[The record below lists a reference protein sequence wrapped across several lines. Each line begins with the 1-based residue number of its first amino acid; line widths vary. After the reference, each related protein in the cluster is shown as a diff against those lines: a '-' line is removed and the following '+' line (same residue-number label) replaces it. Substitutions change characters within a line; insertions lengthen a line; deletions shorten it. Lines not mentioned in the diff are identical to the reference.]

1 MSSVNFCER
10 YFAGQEEFAKKP
22 PQKEREKQPPFDT
35 PKKSSDGDKNF
46 HNPPISPSFDTSLI
60 TNLLKDGDKVLIL
73 GILLLL
79 MGEDADK
86 FLLIALIYILL

>member
-10 YFAGQEEFAKKP
+10 YFESREEFSKKP
-22 PQKEREKQPPFDT
+22 PNKECEKQPPCDT
-35 PKKSSDGDKNF
+35 PKKTSDSGKNF
-46 HNPPISPSFDTSLI
+46 QNPPLSLPFDSSLI
-60 TNLLKDGDKVLIL
+60 TNILKDGDKVLIL